1 MGFDKWRLSGANTWT
16 VNRFVPIT
24 YWLNTRGALAVLR
37 SRGAPPD
44 PSPYPALFVFIVAIG
59 ISKTSNVFFCLPH
72 TITKFLDARQMLC
85 DAEMNTERLTIIIVN
100 SRNTLH
106 QRMAQAVSSQR
117 IASPRIEPTQAPTRT
132 DETDVVTALF
142 AFGVR

>member
-1 MGFDKWRLSGANTWT
+1 MYF
-16 VNRFVPIT
+16 FV
-24 YWLNTRGALAVLR
+24 Y
-37 SRGAPPD
+37 
-44 PSPYPALFVFIVAIG
+44 
-59 ISKTSNVFFCLPH
+59 H
-72 TITKFLDARQMLC
+72 TQLLLDARQMLC

-117 IASPRIEPTQAPTRT
+117 IASPRIEPTQTPTRT